1 MFLRG
6 QDVPGG
12 QHVGLHKVPK
22 REIAYCRGPRRRGN
36 KMIFCWITFMS
47 SLYPMANL
55 KDPSK
60 ITLEDITSKRRINS
74 PPLRARRQGRHIPLK
89 VPRHI
94 LTVKILN

>member
-1 MFLRG
+1 
-6 QDVPGG
+6 
-12 QHVGLHKVPK
+12 
-22 REIAYCRGPRRRGN
+22 
-36 KMIFCWITFMS
+36 MS

-60 ITLEDITSKRRINS
+60 IALFEDISSKRWVNLS
-74 PPLRARRQGRHIPLK
+74 PLRARSQGRQIPLK